1 MSRAYDTIWGHKYA
15 AGLTIRTEQ
24 YDGFV
29 SVLKRW
35 YLDKFNPISKSELCE
50 LTWKFPLKKSPLS
63 FIESSIRWHHLALA
77 ICGRCCC
84 QKGLLNE
91 EMPSELVL
99 TETHLKCS
107 FVAGAQ
113 SIDAI
118 GFGLGDALEI
128 VQSSACD
135 IAYVVDENDWNGK
148 TSLQLN
154 LKG

>member
-1 MSRAYDTIWGHKYA
+1 MEIPIEEITPKFYRIINQMAPFGPGNMRPVLLSKGV
-15 AGLTIRTEQ
+15 TER
-24 YDGFV
+24 GNA
-29 SVLKRW
+29 KRVGS
-35 YLDKFNPISKSELCE
+35 D
-50 LTWKFPLKKSPLS
+50 
-63 FIESSIRWHHLALA
+63 
-77 ICGRCCC
+77 
-84 QKGLLNE
+84 Q
-91 EMPSELVL
+91 
-99 TETHLKCS
+99 THLKCS

-154 LKG
+154 LKGVK